1 MLATKNPLALA
12 MGSVSNIKHSFYTF
26 NKVCKIYV
34 KSKKYKHF
42 FNYIL
47 KISSKF
53 SSQMNKKCY
62 NMIKEKDK

>member
-1 MLATKNPLALA
+1 MIYNY
-12 MGSVSNIKHSFYTF
+12 I
-26 NKVCKIYV
+26 CKIYV